1 MSNEVRTRLLNP
13 KWIEGMLNEG
23 FSGANHIASEIGHL
37 VAWDAVTPDAVADW
51 IYQKTAETYFLDST
65 VRNQFLNANPYAF
78 ASAAAWLLEAN
89 RRGLWA
95 ADSATISQLKDMY
108 MNTIRKYGVVCCH
121 HTCGNMDFTNYVVVG
136 STLSQKQ
143 LQEFAAIMEA
153 ATGQTVT
160 MGSTGTPSQSTG
172 STSAGAT
179 SSAGTS
185 SGSQPSTESGA
196 QSESESAE
204 TAGDDGTSKSY
215 EVSETG
221 QQSSAQSSMPI
232 AAIVGVLILVSLV
245 GLGYFRGAI
254 FKK

>member
-1 MSNEVRTRLLNP
+1 
-13 KWIEGMLNEG
+13 
-23 FSGANHIASEIGHL
+23 
-37 VAWDAVTPDAVADW
+37 
-51 IYQKTAETYFLDST
+51 
-65 VRNQFLNANPYAF
+65 
-78 ASAAAWLLEAN
+78 
-89 RRGLWA
+89 
-95 ADSATISQLKDMY
+95 
-108 MNTIRKYGVVCCH
+108 
-121 HTCGNMDFTNYVVVG
+121 MDFTNYVVVD

-143 LQEFAAIMEA
+143 LQEFAAIMGA

-172 STSAGAT
+172 STSTGAT

-196 QSESESAE
+196 QSESESQSTSESAE

-221 QQSSAQSSMPI
+221 QKSSTQSSMPI

-245 GLGYFRGAI
+245 GLGYFRGASSKTKFPFFFFLGI
-254 FKK
+254 AL